1 MRESEGGFNPVPV
14 ISSILAGNKEAFRL
28 LVREYGLLLRGYL
41 AARLHHLEDIDDL
54 AQDVFIAAFDG
65 LGSCDPSKFQEWLLG
80 IARNHV
86 RLHWRTKGRRDA
98 AMARFRQELAI
109 AVEEEV
115 DESFRL
121 EKAESVE
128 RLLDCISELPERIRK
143 IIRASLDG
151 IRADALAEELGV
163 NRNALYQARF
173 RGFAALRKCME
184 FRGA

>member
-1 MRESEGGFNPVPV
+1 M
-14 ISSILAGNKEAFRL
+14 
-28 LVREYGLLLRGYL
+28 
-41 AARLHHLEDIDDL
+41 
-54 AQDVFIAAFDG
+54 
-65 LGSCDPSKFQEWLLG
+65 
-80 IARNHV
+80 
-86 RLHWRTKGRRDA
+86 
-98 AMARFRQELAI
+98 